1 MLAEAVAARRTVRKI
16 NTAREVF
23 MKKLL
28 LAGSITATT
37 ALALCGT
44 TDHAGAQRQ
53 SALVIQ
59 GGTLVDGNGGPPLAN
74 AVIVI
79 QGNRI
84 TAVGAAG
91 EVQVPA
97 SAQVINAAGKWITPG
112 LIDAKANWN
121 WMYGE
126 AFLHWG
132 VTTAMVTGARND
144 QGIAERD
151 AVDHGIFPGP
161 RLYQGFIN
169 LQGGGPDGQ
178 RPNNYKPGAGD
189 RIVRSPEE
197 ARALVRYNIE
207 SGADFIGTNDGNG
220 PPEVFAAIADEAHK
234 AGKGVVMRCVGPQ
247 TRGKECVL
255 AGADVMVHTGE
266 IGDQISSAPEKWK
279 TYVGLPPDAYCDM
292 DAAKEQDMIA
302 FLIAHDAA
310 PEPDFMAADR
320 GFPSMWKRV
329 QQETRESFRDPNLL
343 AYYPQ
348 FAIADVEDNQRSPEE
363 YLTADQIKLR
373 SCGYQNHAKFI
384 GDLVAAGGQVVAAS
398 DITQTPPGL
407 GLHQEMDVMQED
419 AHMPPMKV
427 LQAATSWVAHH
438 FRMKDIGSIE
448 VGKLA
453 DIDIVNADPTI
464 DIMNMRKL
472 DTVIKDGKVVDRNYH
487 PWFKGDMFSN
497 SHLSYNRDVVDLSWE
512 QGLKAASGGRRGGG
526 EAAAEPEEGGA
537 RQGARAAAAPAAA
550 SAAGGRNP
558 ASGVANNRRGG
569 GFGAVPDPSLS
580 PSPGIETL
588 FPHSIIQGAP
598 DTTFTLTGINF
609 VRRSLVY
616 ANGQLLP
623 TTVTSGT
630 QLTFVIDANTLAKA
644 GKLKIVVKNP
654 EPLAAPEW
662 GPVSNEAYLLV
673 PFSFT
678 TAWSHNKDVGDFQK

>member
-1 MLAEAVAARRTVRKI
+1 
-16 NTAREVF
+16 

>member
-1 MLAEAVAARRTVRKI
+1 
-16 NTAREVF
+16 

-28 LAGSITATT
+28 MAGSLTATT
-37 ALALCGT
+37 ALAICGT
-44 TDHAGAQRQ
+44 TTHAGAQGQ
-53 SALVIQ
+53 NTLVIQ
-59 GGTLVDGNGGPPLAN
+59 GGTLVDGNGGAPLAN
-74 AVIVI
+74 ATIVI

-84 TAVGAAG
+84 TAVGRAG
-91 EVQVPA
+91 EVQAPA
-97 SAQVINAAGKWITPG
+97 GAQVINAAGKWITPG

-126 AFLHWG
+126 AFLRWG
-132 VTTAMVTGARND
+132 VTSAMVTGARND

-161 RLYQGFIN
+161 RLYQGVIN
-169 LQGGGPDGQ
+169 LQGGGADGK

-197 ARALVRYNIE
+197 ARAMVRYNIE
-207 SGADFIGTNDGNG
+207 AGADFIGTNDGNA

-266 IGDQISSAPEKWK
+266 IGDQISGDPEKWK
-279 TYVGLPPDAYCDM
+279 SYVGLPPDAYCDM
-292 DAAKEQDMIA
+292 DPAKEQEMIA
-302 FLIAHDAA
+302 FLLAHDAA

-320 GFPSMWKRV
+320 SFPSMWKRV
-329 QQETRESFRDPNLL
+329 QQETRESFRDPSLL
-343 AYYPQ
+343 AYYPP
-348 FAIADVEDNQRSPEE
+348 FAIADVEDNQQSAEQ
-363 YLTADQIKLR
+363 YLTPEQIKLR
-373 SCGYQNHAKFI
+373 ACGYRNHAKFI

-438 FRMKDIGSIE
+438 FRIKDIGSIE

-453 DIDIVNADPTI
+453 DIDIVDADPTV

-472 DTVIKDGKVVDRNYH
+472 DTVIKDGKVVDRAYH

-497 SHLSYNRDVVDLSWE
+497 THLSYNRDVVDLAWE
-512 QGLKAASGGRRGGG
+512 PGLKAASGGRRGGG
-526 EAAAEPEEGGA
+526 EAAAEGGNEG
-537 RQGARAAAAPAAA
+537 AAPAARAPTA
-550 SAAGGRNP
+550 SAAPAAGGRNP
-558 ASGVANNRRGG
+558 ASGVANSRRSGG
-569 GFGAVPDPSLS
+569 LGAVPDPSLS

-588 FPHSIIQGAP
+588 FPHTLIQGAP
-598 DTTFTLTGINF
+598 DTTVTLTGINF

-616 ANGQLLP
+616 ANGQP
-623 TTVTSGT
+623 MATTVASATE
-630 QLTFVIDANTLAKA
+630 LTFVIDANTLNKA
-644 GKLKIVVKNP
+644 GKLKVVVKNP

-662 GPVSNEAYLLV
+662 GAVSNEGYVLV

>member
-1 MLAEAVAARRTVRKI
+1 MR
-16 NTAREVF
+16 
-23 MKKLL
+23 KLL
-28 LAGSITATT
+28 LAGWLTATT
-37 ALALCGT
+37 ALSLCGAIT
-44 TDHAGAQRQ
+44 QTSAQGQ
-53 SALVIQ
+53 STLVIQ
-59 GGTLVDGNGGPPLAN
+59 GGTLIDGNGGPPLAN

-84 TAVGAAG
+84 AAVGAAG
-91 EVQVPA
+91 AVQVPPG
-97 SAQVINAAGKWITPG
+97 AQVINAAGKWITPG

-132 VTTAMVTGARND
+132 VTSAMVTGARND

-151 AVDHGIFPGP
+151 AVNHGIFPGP

-169 LQGGGPDGQ
+169 LQGGGPDGK

-189 RIVRSPEE
+189 RIVRTPEE

-220 PPEVFAAIADEAHK
+220 PPELFAAIADEAHK

-266 IGDQISSAPEKWK
+266 IGDQISSDPEKWK
-279 TYVGLPPDAYCDM
+279 NYVGLPPDAYCDM
-292 DAAKEQDMIA
+292 DPAKEQEMIA
-302 FLIAHDAA
+302 FLIAHDSA

-320 GFPSMWKRV
+320 SFPSMWKRV
-329 QQETRESFRDPNLL
+329 QQETRDSFRDPNLL

-348 FAIADVEDNQRSPEE
+348 FAIADVEDNQKSPEE

-373 SCGYQNHAKFI
+373 ACGYKNHAKFI

-427 LQAATSWVAHH
+427 LQAATSWVANH
-438 FRMKDIGSIE
+438 FRIKDIGSIE

-453 DIDIVNADPTI
+453 DIDIVNADPTV

-472 DTVIKDGKVVDRNYH
+472 DTVIKDGKVVDREYH

-497 SHLSYNRDVVDLSWE
+497 SHLSYNRDVVDLNWE
-512 QGLKAASGGRRGGG
+512 QGLKAANGGGRRGGG
-526 EAAAEPEEGGA
+526 EAAAAPAE
-537 RQGARAAAAPAAA
+537 QGAARAGRAAAAPAAGGEGA
-550 SAAGGRNP
+550 AAAEAGAARAGRAAAAPAAGGRNP
-558 ASGVANNRRGG
+558 DSGVANSRRSGG
-569 GFGAVPDPSLS
+569 LGAVPDPSLS

-588 FPHSIIQGAP
+588 FPHTIIQGAP
-598 DTTFTLTGINF
+598 DTTFTLTGINL
-609 VRRSLVY
+609 VKRSLVY
-616 ANGQLLP
+616 ANGQPMP
-623 TTVTSGT
+623 TTPKSGT
-630 QLTFVIDANTLAKA
+630 ELTFVIDANTLAKA

-662 GPVSNEAYLLV
+662 GAVSNEAYVLV